1 MLVFIAQAVKII
13 FRNKAF
19 TKHISQNALFWIAAL
34 EALFIGYMFLNN
46 AGFNKIQA
54 IYFRVTLVI
63 LAGIVLL
70 FWYPKSKIKNNIAIK
85 AVAVILA
92 LVYAVFPF
100 LQSDTKEI
108 TLTTDPVVFVV
119 EDEYQIVWHTTEPSI
134 GWVSVGENV
143 YEDSSGGTM
152 KTLEKVHKVSVPM
165 AQLDTEKSYTV
176 HAQKVEREPYV

>member
-1 MLVFIAQAVKII
+1 VLVFIAQAVKII

-70 FWYPKSKIKNNIAIK
+70 FWYPKSKINNNIAIK
-85 AVAVILA
+85 AVAVI
-92 LVYAVFPF
+92 
-100 LQSDTKEI
+100 
-108 TLTTDPVVFVV
+108 
-119 EDEYQIVWHTTEPSI
+119 
-134 GWVSVGENV
+134 
-143 YEDSSGGTM
+143 
-152 KTLEKVHKVSVPM
+152 
-165 AQLDTEKSYTV
+165 
-176 HAQKVEREPYV
+176 

>member
-1 MLVFIAQAVKII
+1 MNIKKHQNIIVTILTVIPLLVGTFFVFYKNERLYIDFQWKVIEKFGNGALVAVIIFAVLVFIAQAVKII

-85 AVAVILA
+85 AVAVI
-92 LVYAVFPF
+92 
-100 LQSDTKEI
+100 
-108 TLTTDPVVFVV
+108 
-119 EDEYQIVWHTTEPSI
+119 
-134 GWVSVGENV
+134 
-143 YEDSSGGTM
+143 
-152 KTLEKVHKVSVPM
+152 
-165 AQLDTEKSYTV
+165 
-176 HAQKVEREPYV
+176 